1 MRSSIEVILKV
12 NKISSSPFTGCLDFN
27 FPIHVVF
34 ESEMDHHVIVF
45 RYSSTRSN
53 CIYIHNIYI
62 YMCMYIYFIET
73 HLLKTIIMNH
83 PVRRERILG
92 SNWGFGSLY
101 ILIIAKDIFHVC
113 LINPYGNLYY
123 IDDLENIIEQLI
135 A

>member
-1 MRSSIEVILKV
+1 MK
-12 NKISSSPFTGCLDFN
+12 
-27 FPIHVVF
+27 
-34 ESEMDHHVIVF
+34 
-45 RYSSTRSN
+45 
-53 CIYIHNIYI
+53 
-62 YMCMYIYFIET
+62 
-73 HLLKTIIMNH
+73 H

-101 ILIIAKDIFHVC
+101 ILIIAKEIFHVC